1 MQKVLKFLTTLKKN
15 NNKEWF
21 DKNKNKFLEVKA
33 ECETFIDKLLPGIQK
48 FDKRISKDLK
58 GKDYLFRIYKDVRF
72 SKDKTPY
79 KTHMGASVGPGGR
92 KTAVP
97 GYYIHMEPNNSFVAG
112 GLYDAE
118 PDVLK
123 AVRQE
128 IDYNGETFV
137 KILKSKPFSK
147 YFKKLDEWDVLKNVP
162 KGFEK
167 DNKYAEYLKHKHFIV
182 STKIKDKDLESPAK
196 LVEAMKAMY
205 PFIEY
210 LRHAS
215 DK

>member
-1 MQKVLKFLTTLKKN
+1 MQATLKFLSTLKKN

-21 DKNKNKFLEVKA
+21 DKNKEKYLAAKA
-33 ECETFIDKLLPGIQK
+33 ESEELVDKLVVGLQK

-79 KTHMGASVGPGGR
+79 KTNLGASISPGG
-92 KTAVP
+92 KKSAVP
-97 GYYIHMEPNNSFVAG
+97 GYYIHIEPGNSFAAG
-112 GLYDAE
+112 GMYDPE

-128 IDYNGETFV
+128 IDYNGDKFE
-137 KILKSKPFSK
+137 KLLKSKTHSK

-162 KGFEK
+162 KGYEK
-167 DNKYAEYLKHKHFIV
+167 DHKYADYLKHKHFIV
-182 STKIKDKDLESPAK
+182 STGISDKDLDKPTKILDAF
-196 LVEAMKAMY
+196 KAMY
-205 PFIEY
+205 PFLEY
-210 LRHAS
+210 LRHAAE
-215 DK
+215 K